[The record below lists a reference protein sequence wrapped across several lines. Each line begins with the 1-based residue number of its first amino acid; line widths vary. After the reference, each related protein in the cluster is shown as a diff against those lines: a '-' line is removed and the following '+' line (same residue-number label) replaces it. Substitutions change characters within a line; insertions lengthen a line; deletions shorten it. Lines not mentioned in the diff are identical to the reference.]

1 MDVVTT
7 ERWRKIVERAVENAE
22 QGCAK
27 SRRWVADRLL
37 GRELVAMQM
46 TLVETETA
54 ARLDYYS
61 CLSRD
66 EFRRYKELWCALKI
80 RDLTPPEAVEY
91 AAFTHRLASSAG
103 GAGDDGTPPPKFGRA
118 GVPYGNGNGHGNGHG
133 ARDPG

>member
-1 MDVVTT
+1 MDVGTA
-7 ERWRKIVERAVENAE
+7 ERWRKIVERAVEDAE

-27 SRRWVADRLL
+27 SRQWVANRLL
-37 GRELVAMQM
+37 GRELVAVQM

-54 ARLDYYS
+54 ARLDYS
-61 CLSRD
+61 CLAND

-103 GAGDDGTPPPKFGRA
+103 GIGEVGTSPTKFGRA
-118 GVPYGNGNGHGNGHG
+118 TVPSDNGNGQGNGRG
-133 ARDPG
+133 AHDPE